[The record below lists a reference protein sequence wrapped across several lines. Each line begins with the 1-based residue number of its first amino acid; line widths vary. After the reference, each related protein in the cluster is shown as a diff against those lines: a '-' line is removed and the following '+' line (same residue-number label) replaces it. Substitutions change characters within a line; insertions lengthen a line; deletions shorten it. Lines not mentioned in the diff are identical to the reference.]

1 MRELAIQTLLRL
13 TLWKRQTSFTEF
25 VKTAVVHE
33 GHPAHTCIVS
43 GDSTLGAVCRA
54 LVQRV
59 LEGSV
64 LIDWC
69 DVAVGGAG
77 FLA

>member
-1 MRELAIQTLLRL
+1 MREFAIETLLRL

-25 VKTAVVHE
+25 VKTAVVRE
-33 GHPAHTCIVS
+33 GHSPHTCIVS
-43 GDSTLGAVCRA
+43 GDSALGALRGA

-69 DVAVGGAG
+69 DVAVRGAG